1 MLGVVSMI
9 GEKDLNDYKID
20 MLDRCQI
27 QSRIGS
33 VDKMLKGI
41 SNSLVPIKI
50 VRGLQKSE
58 NKNNCR
64 NNKNQRL

>member
-20 MLDRCQI
+20 MLDRGQI

-33 VDKMLKGI
+33 VDKMLKGL

-50 VRGLQKSE
+50 VKGLQKSE

>member
-50 VRGLQKSE
+50 VKGLQKSE

>member
-33 VDKMLKGI
+33 VDKMLKGL

-50 VRGLQKSE
+50 VKGLQKSE

>member
-1 MLGVVSMI
+1 MI

-33 VDKMLKGI
+33 VDKMLKGL

-50 VRGLQKSE
+50 VKGLQKSE